1 MLQRKVI
8 YDAPQEKFFEDVL
21 RKKLADIMKSN
32 FKELTG
38 REVPDS
44 EYRSWDKSLGEIKNL
59 IELSGLKDIYV
70 SFEYQLPY
78 SQKRIDCFLF
88 GKNKE
93 SKGLIVHIELKQWE
107 KVEPLNTE
115 GNFVETYTGG
125 DVRKVAHPSQQV
137 EGYHEYLLGF
147 VEAFEEKQI
156 DFLGCSYCHNYRKQI
171 GEGLFDPRYQ
181 SILEK
186 YPVYTRDDVEK
197 LAKKLKYLLYLGQG
211 FDIFN
216 KFMLSPIKPSKKLL
230 ENVSKIVEDKKSFSL
245 INEQIYAKNVILDKI
260 KKAEKENEKS
270 VIIVRGGPGTGKTV
284 IALHIIAEL
293 AAQKK
298 QRSIFFST
306 KSKPLLEA
314 IKEKVGKSSKLLF
327 TNLNQF
333 IPSKINENM
342 IDVLIIDEAHRIGK
356 TSNHQ
361 FTRPLDRTDVPQ
373 IDQLIRCAKTSV
385 FFIDDK
391 QIIRSLEIGS
401 TNLIKETANKFKC
414 SLEEVELPSQ
424 FRCNGSDNYI
434 DWLEYVLGHSRFER
448 KLKHQDNFDFKIVDS
463 PNKLYELIK
472 NKNLENGNT
481 ARIVA
486 GFCWP
491 WSKSL
496 DRNGD
501 LVKDVKIKDF
511 EMPWETHGD
520 ISRPPKDY
528 VSWYEWAYKPE
539 GIKQVGCIYTAQGF
553 EFDYIGVIVGP
564 DLKYDKQNDCLI
576 GNPEGTKD
584 PVLKR
589 NKESFTDYVR
599 NIYRVL
605 MSRGMKGCYVYF
617 VDKEVENYFKRFIEQ
632 EGYELE
638 AESKKGEIRLKRR

>member
-1 MLQRKVI
+1 LINLKGVARNITNSKMLDRKVI

-21 RKKLADIMKSN
+21 RKKLADIMRSN

-38 REVPDS
+38 REVGES
-44 EYRSWDKSLGEIKNL
+44 EYRSWDRSLCEIKNL

-88 GKNKE
+88 GK
-93 SKGLIVHIELKQWE
+93 SRSGKGFIVHIELKQWE
-107 KVEPLNTE
+107 KVEPLNIE

-147 VEAFEEKQI
+147 VEVFEDNTI
-156 DFLGCSYCHNYRKQI
+156 DFIGCSYCHNYRKQI
-171 GEGLFDPRYQ
+171 GEGLFDPRYHTL
-181 SILEK
+181 LEK
-186 YPVYTRDDVEK
+186 YPVYTRDDVER
-197 LAKKLKYLLYLGQG
+197 LARRLKELLYLGQG

-216 KFMLSPIKPSKKLL
+216 KFMQSPIKPSKKLL
-230 ENVSKIVEDKKSFSL
+230 ENVSKIVEDKKAFSL
-245 INEQIYAKNVILDKI
+245 ISDQIYAKNIILDKI
-260 KKAEKENEKS
+260 RKAEKEGEKS
-270 VIIVRGGPGTGKTV
+270 VIIVKGGPGTGKTV

-293 AAQKK
+293 ASQKK
-298 QRSIFFST
+298 QKSIFFST

-314 IKEKVGKSSKLLF
+314 IKDKIGKDSRLLF

-333 IPSKINENM
+333 IPSKINKDM

-361 FTRPLDRTDVPQ
+361 FTKPTDRTDMPQ

-391 QIIRSLEIGS
+391 QIIRSLEIGN

-414 SLEEVELPSQ
+414 SIEEVELPSQ

-434 DWLEYVLGHSRFER
+434 EWLESVLGHSNQKRI
-448 KLKHQDNFDFKIVDS
+448 LKNKDNFDFKIISS
-463 PNKLYELIK
+463 PKKLYEVIEKK
-472 NKNLENGNT
+472 NSESGQT

-491 WSKSL
+491 WSKTL
-496 DRNGD
+496 DKEGN
-501 LVKDVKIKDF
+501 LIKDVKIGDF
-511 EMPWETHGD
+511 AMPWETHGD

-553 EFDYIGVIVGP
+553 EFDYIGVIVGE
-564 DLKYDKQNDCLI
+564 DLRYDKKNDCI
-576 GNPEGTKD
+576 VGNPDGTKD

-589 NKESFTDYVR
+589 NKENFTEYVR

-617 VDKEVENYFKRFIEQ
+617 VNKEVEEFFKKRIE
-632 EGYELE
+632 L
-638 AESKKGEIRLKRR
+638 